1 MSQKPVLVPT
11 ASLHGKVAIV
21 TGSSRGI
28 GRGIALE
35 LASRGCSVVI
45 NYANSKGGADETVKA
60 IEAFGN
66 GARAV
71 SIQADVTK
79 VRDNHQPF
87 FRVKRAKHRKRLP
100 RLSVCSKKAKSTLGK
115 LILS

>member
-45 NYANSKGGADETVKA
+45 NYANSRDGADETVKA

-79 VRDNHQPF
+79 VCYNTSHF
-87 FRVKRAKHRKRLP
+87 FVRQHAKHQERLR
-100 RLSVCSKKAKSTLGK
+100 RLSACSKKAKSTLGK